1 MLVLF
6 KGELTLNEILYELPK
21 KRLLELRDARVER
34 LLEEKRSLEQQ
45 QREQERQMI
54 HDQIMQK

>member
-1 MLVLF
+1 M
-6 KGELTLNEILYELPK
+6 PK

-34 LLEEKRSLEQQ
+34 LLEEQKSLEQQ
-45 QREQERQMI
+45 QKEQERQMI